1 MNNVIEDRLQ
11 LRARAPGF
19 DHHINI
25 DAMALAFSESIEP
38 LRRLANL
45 AYGYSGSIDGISR
58 RRRRRDLERVGMRA
72 VDLLTELASFVR
84 NET

>member
-25 DAMALAFSESIEP
+25 DAMALAFSESMEP
-38 LRRLANL
+38 LRKLANL
-45 AYGYSGSIDGISR
+45 AYGYSGSIDGIS

>member
-1 MNNVIEDRLQ
+1 MNNVIEDRVQ
-11 LRARAPGF
+11 LRAGAPEF

-25 DAMALAFSESIEP
+25 DAMALAFSESMEP
-38 LRRLANL
+38 LRKLANL
-45 AYGYSGSIDGISR
+45 AYGYSGSIDGIS